1 MSRENTEFNTNEN
14 TQSMEIENNQ
24 TMTNECEMLNSP
36 MLSIEKVEKILDQMK
51 KSVCEINNF
60 LSKCTGF
67 FCKIKIDNNKEIIVL
82 ITALHGI
89 GNSEKLILSN
99 KEEEETKEIILD
111 DSRIIYNDDNL
122 DISIIEILSSD
133 KINKD
138 YCLEIDEQYIKEN
151 GIHNYNNI
159 SGYILGYP
167 CGKECTFSF
176 GKINVMEGNNKTN
189 IRHSCSTTV
198 GSSGS
203 PIILL
208 DNLKCIGIHL
218 QGSNYS
224 NSGNFLFSSV
234 NSFINKYKKSY
245 LTNNI
250 KKLKLKN
257 IQYNANIF
265 NNSQNIKLSRKNT
278 SNIKEVKE
286 GSEYSNVE
294 SYNNSFVKNKI
305 NLFYCNL
312 YKNKLD
318 SLNII
323 DSSLSSGFIDTIN
336 NDIES
341 LESNNKIEIRN
352 INCKRKMIDSYENKE
367 NERLEKNED
376 SKNENKTNMNS
387 NRNIILTHNYRKIK
401 NDENTKTFKH
411 LISSKKEYLKISP
424 INSSNSNKYIFNTSN
439 LDNNQVNHND
449 HINNLNKRINKKSV
463 KRVPRMY
470 DANNNNNNKINI
482 NIENPLKNQILINKI
497 NEIKNNFKHINNNDF
512 LNTRKLSPRNY
523 MINSDILKAST
534 QSIPKIIKTTN

>member
-218 QGSNYS
+218 QGSIYR

-257 IQYNANIF
+257 IQNNTNIF
-265 NNSQNIKLSRKNT
+265 NNSQNIKLSIKNA

-294 SYNNSFVKNKI
+294 SYNNSFVK
-305 NLFYCNL
+305 
-312 YKNKLD
+312 
-318 SLNII
+318 
-323 DSSLSSGFIDTIN
+323 
-336 NDIES
+336 
-341 LESNNKIEIRN
+341 
-352 INCKRKMIDSYENKE
+352 
-367 NERLEKNED
+367 
-376 SKNENKTNMNS
+376 
-387 NRNIILTHNYRKIK
+387 IL
-401 NDENTKTFKH
+401 
-411 LISSKKEYLKISP
+411 
-424 INSSNSNKYIFNTSN
+424 
-439 LDNNQVNHND
+439 
-449 HINNLNKRINKKSV
+449 
-463 KRVPRMY
+463 
-470 DANNNNNNKINI
+470 
-482 NIENPLKNQILINKI
+482 
-497 NEIKNNFKHINNNDF
+497 
-512 LNTRKLSPRNY
+512 
-523 MINSDILKAST
+523 
-534 QSIPKIIKTTN
+534 